1 MTRRLSW
8 GGLLSVVGVLVVLWQ
23 GSAAGAAETTM
34 FNSDRAQTAL
44 AAIQGRLGHKIS
56 VVGLTITPNE
66 LRAEIPDDDKPG
78 NVELWKV
85 SYKGLLGALGV
96 GVPIRESSMRA
107 QIING
112 TLKDNLIEI
121 DAAGLAMVPKLAT
134 AAIERSRLQQ
144 PGHVTEMELRRVP
157 NIVTGGVTEPNWTV
171 HVEGIEEEADID
183 AKITGEITIA
193 DLRRT
198 KRVQNLNLL
207 AGGPDFDELV
217 QNIRSEIK
225 NEWTFHYFE
234 IDKGE
239 IEFDVTLNSV
249 KNPRMTRFTADLS
262 KIETSNMSMPRMVF
276 PGTPTDDPFSLEDV
290 DLGLLTKLEDT
301 AKARLGIAN
310 GVVERAI
317 ISKPHRERGGAV
329 EWEIDVKAGNAPLFW
344 NPNLPKPEEG
354 SVTFDTKGNIVRTKY
369 PEGRG
374 PQTTLFDAAALT
386 KAIDKI
392 AERLGP
398 HVQVTELVVI
408 DDKRIQIT
416 AQDPQNAKKFVAF
429 AYQDEDVSRGSDVE
443 QTVANAMGQEPDW
456 LWDLALLQPAVLQSI
471 PALEKQTMARLN
483 ITHGEIVRITF
494 SKDKQF
500 HPANDKVL
508 IEIRASGDGKDAEWV
523 TFDLAGNIAK
533 LDTPASGIFVGGPGG
548 TRRVPVT
555 SPSTWTDQDE
565 DDCTR
570 SQDPDKVIPACTKM
584 AEDQSET
591 PHNRA
596 VSYYDR
602 GNAYKNLKDYDH
614 ALADYSEAL
623 KLDPRYAHAYL
634 NRGFV
639 YVAKN
644 DADHALAD
652 LNRSIQ
658 LDPGETMGY
667 FNRGLVY
674 RMGKH
679 NPAAAIADFTEVI
692 KRDPDSG
699 NAYYERGLAY
709 ADKGDFQRAL
719 DDYDKAM
726 QRTPKDAELLFA
738 RGYANR
744 SLNRFEP
751 AVADFDAAIKIDAN
765 YAAAYD
771 ARGFAYRLQGDLDR
785 AIGDYGEAIRI
796 DPKFASAYNDRGSAY
811 RLKGDLDHAIAD
823 HGEAIQLEPK
833 AALGYLRRGYAEY
846 LAGTLPQALADLTEA
861 NAIDPSDAYTAL
873 LLDVVSQR
881 SNLPSRLKE
890 LSAKTDMRVWPAP
903 VIRLYLGQLTPDAL
917 RAAASDPDP
926 VTKRGR
932 VCEVNFYTGELALIR
947 GKKDDAIKLFTA
959 ASSDCPLSWS
969 DWESANAELKAL
981 GTPPPNQPRR

>member
-8 GGLLSVVGVLVVLWQ
+8 GGLLSVVGILVLWQ
-23 GSAAGAAETTM
+23 SSGAGAAEPTM
-34 FNSDRAQTAL
+34 FNSDRAHAAF
-44 AAIQGRLGHKIS
+44 AAIQGRLGHKFS
-56 VVGLTITPNE
+56 VLELTITPDE

-85 SYKGLLGALGV
+85 SYKGVLGALGV

-121 DAAGLAMVPKLAT
+121 DADGLAMVPKLAA

-157 NIVTGGVTEPNWTV
+157 NIVTGGVTEPDWTV
-171 HVEGIEEEADID
+171 HVDGVEEEADIY
-183 AKITGEITIA
+183 AKITGEITIT

-207 AGGPDFDELV
+207 AGGADFDELV
-217 QNIRSEIK
+217 QKIRSEIK
-225 NEWTFHYFE
+225 NDWTFHYFE

-262 KIETSNMSMPRMVF
+262 KIETNNMSMPRMVF
-276 PGTPTDDPFSLEDV
+276 PGTPTDDPFSLDDV
-290 DLGLLTKLEDT
+290 DLSLLTKLEDT
-301 AKARLGIAN
+301 AKGRLGIAN

-329 EWEIDVKAGNAPLFW
+329 EWEIDVKAGNAPLLW
-344 NPNLPKPEEG
+344 NPSLPTPEEG
-354 SVTFDTKGNIVRTKY
+354 SVTFDTKGNILRTKY

-374 PQTTLFDAAALT
+374 PQADLFDGATLT

-398 HVQVTELVVI
+398 HVQVSELVV
-408 DDKRIQIT
+408 DGKHVNIT

-429 AYQDEDVSRGSDVE
+429 VYQDDDVSRESFIAQDI
-443 QTVANAMGQEPDW
+443 ANAVGVEPDW

-483 ITHGEIVRITF
+483 IAHGAIDRITF
-494 SKDKQF
+494 SKQKPF
-500 HPANDKVL
+500 YPSNDKVL
-508 IEIRASGDGKDAEWV
+508 IEIRASGDGKDSEDV
-523 TFDLAGNIAK
+523 TFDLAGTIPRLAA
-533 LDTPASGIFVGGPGG
+533 PASGIRVEGPRG
-548 TRRVPVT
+548 TKSVPAI
-555 SPSTWTDQDE
+555 TDQDE

-570 SQDPDKVIPACTKM
+570 SEDPDKVIPACTKL
-584 AEDQSET
+584 AEDQSDT

-596 VSYYDR
+596 VAYYDR
-602 GNAYKNLKDYDH
+602 GNAYKNLKDYDR
-614 ALADYSEAL
+614 ALADYSDAL

-658 LDPGETMGY
+658 FDPNETLAY

-674 RMGKH
+674 RLGKH

-692 KRDPDSG
+692 KRSPDSG

-726 QRTPKDAELLFA
+726 QRTPKDAQLLFA
-738 RGYANR
+738 RGFANR
-744 SLNRFEP
+744 SLNKFEP

-765 YAAAYD
+765 YAAAYE

-796 DPKFASAYNDRGSAY
+796 DPKFAAAYNDRGSAY

-823 HGEAIQLEPK
+823 HGEAIRLEPK
-833 AALGYLRRGYAEY
+833 AAIGYLRRGYAEY

-861 NAIDPSDAYTAL
+861 NAIDPSDAYTVL

-890 LSAKTDMRVWPAP
+890 LSARTDMRAWPAP

-917 RAAASDPDP
+917 RAAANDPDP
-926 VTKRGR
+926 ATKRGK
-932 VCEVNFYTGELALIR
+932 VCEANFYTGELALIR
-947 GKKDDAIKLFTA
+947 GKKDEAIKLFTA

-981 GTPPPNQPRR
+981 GTTPPNQPRR